1 MLLRLN
7 IFTSLMIASAVILVF
22 MNSLVE
28 RYGRRVQRVL
38 RLEIRE
44 PFVYESFQLERQ
56 TDSEK
61 STIPKKKVFS
71 TPNFSKLKT
80 FLLFIGYPRSGSTLT
95 GSLLDAHPSVIIAN
109 EYNLL
114 SKWKNFTDKQKNKY
128 YICNQLWNNSVAE
141 TRHQR
146 AVSKK
151 YFFQYY
157 VPGLWQGLYQDPIQV
172 IGDKKCST
180 TTRALANNK
189 NYYNE
194 LKAALKTQIKF
205 IHIIRNP
212 FDNVATMMLRASHN
226 GLRIKVE
233 KEKKKIYNLG
243 ELKKQTRI
251 YLNLVDMNVKLRKQY
266 TGQILDVYYGN
277 IIMDA
282 KKSLL
287 RICEFLEIICDNE
300 YLEKASSIV
309 FKNETFTRRYVYWDE
324 HIKRKILDKIENVTF
339 LNGFKFNVS

>member
-56 TDSEK
+56 TDSKK
-61 STIPKKKVFS
+61 STIPKNKVFS

-109 EYNLL
+109 EYNLFI
-114 SKWKNFTDKQKNKY
+114 KWKNFTDKQKNKH

-157 VPGLWQGLYQDPIQV
+157 VPGLWQGLYQDPIQ
-172 IGDKKCST
+172 
-180 TTRALANNK
+180 
-189 NYYNE
+189 
-194 LKAALKTQIKF
+194 
-205 IHIIRNP
+205 
-212 FDNVATMMLRASHN
+212 
-226 GLRIKVE
+226 
-233 KEKKKIYNLG
+233 IYNLG

-309 FKNETFTRRYVYWDE
+309 FKNETFTRRFVYWDE

>member
-157 VPGLWQGLYQDPIQV
+157 VPGLWQGLYQDPIQ
-172 IGDKKCST
+172 
-180 TTRALANNK
+180 
-189 NYYNE
+189 
-194 LKAALKTQIKF
+194 
-205 IHIIRNP
+205 
-212 FDNVATMMLRASHN
+212 
-226 GLRIKVE
+226 
-233 KEKKKIYNLG
+233 IYNLG